1 MLRTMAVGLLLL
13 WPVSAEAACR
23 GRFSFNLG
31 QASVGTITTPSGASC
46 TVRVDRTAGTTVMK
60 SIRMA
65 SPPKNGTAS
74 AGSIGVTYRSRPG
87 YKGSD
92 SFAFTNFG
100 DGKAGTNLTATIQ
113 MNVTVQ

>member
-1 MLRTMAVGLLLL
+1 MRRVVAGGLLLL
-13 WPVSAEAACR
+13 WPVSAEAACH

-31 QASVGTITTPSGASC
+31 QASVGTIATPSGASC
-46 TVRVDRTAGTTVMK
+46 TVRVDLTAGTTVMK

-87 YKGSD
+87 YNGD
-92 SFAFTNFG
+92 SFTFTIFG